1 MYHYQHTQQKDE
13 KKNLFLLFVK
23 FCSFFVQMNLENESR
38 TQESGIMIKMAQPD
52 NWYQQYFS
60 RSWGQSLSY

>member
-1 MYHYQHTQQKDE
+1 MYHYQHTQQKEE

-52 NWYQQYFS
+52 N
-60 RSWGQSLSY
+60 